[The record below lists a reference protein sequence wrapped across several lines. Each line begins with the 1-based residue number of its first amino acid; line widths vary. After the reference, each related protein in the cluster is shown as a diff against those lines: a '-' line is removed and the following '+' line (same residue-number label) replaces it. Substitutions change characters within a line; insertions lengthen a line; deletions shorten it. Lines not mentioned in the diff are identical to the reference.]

1 LVIPYSNAPIER
13 SFDHLK
19 ITKNVRRLNLK
30 EENVQNLMIVRQSI
44 TRKRVDEFSDILDQK
59 LLKRVKKTIEEKTKE
74 KNEAAQKKM
83 KEELIKVNDFA
94 IKDLHKP

>member
-1 LVIPYSNAPIER
+1 
-13 SFDHLK
+13 
-19 ITKNVRRLNLK
+19 
-30 EENVQNLMIVRQSI
+30 MIVRQSI